1 VRSLGVS
8 LVTMVATVALAYPM
22 AYFIAFHGGKRR
34 TTWLVLVAVPFW
46 TSYLLRTFAWKV
58 ILGYNGV
65 VNSGLM
71 EVGVISQPLD
81 VLLYNSTAVVITLT
95 HAWLPFV
102 LLPIYVSLSKIDPAL
117 SEAAADLGDGP
128 NFRFLRVIFPLSI
141 PGLVSGALLVFIP
154 TVGDYVTPAMVGGT
168 SGMMLGNVIQG
179 QFGRANNWPMGAA
192 LSAVMMIVVT
202 ILALALQGAL
212 SRLRRV
218 EA

>member
-1 VRSLGVS
+1 
-8 LVTMVATVALAYPM
+8 
-22 AYFIAFHGGKRR
+22 
-34 TTWLVLVAVPFW
+34 
-46 TSYLLRTFAWKV
+46 
-58 ILGYNGV
+58 
-65 VNSGLM
+65 
-71 EVGVISQPLD
+71 
-81 VLLYNSTAVVITLT
+81 
-95 HAWLPFV
+95 
-102 LLPIYVSLSKIDPAL
+102 
-117 SEAAADLGDGP
+117 
-128 NFRFLRVIFPLSI
+128 
-141 PGLVSGALLVFIP
+141 LVSGALLVFIP